1 MDPTTGMAALWG
13 TLDLAG
19 NTKSS
24 GCDFMSLKQFLLN
37 NMGPGFCCEGAL
49 FAMSPGRVWP
59 STPWDWS
66 SAADEEFGLQLGELG
81 AVPTGNVET

>member
-1 MDPTTGMAALWG
+1 MDPTTDMAELWG

-19 NTKSS
+19 NMKSS
-24 GCDFMSLKQFLLN
+24 GCDFMSLKQSLPDSL
-37 NMGPGFCCEGAL
+37 GPGFCCEGL
-49 FAMSPGRVWP
+49 YLQCLQGRVWP